1 MSYEDRK
8 RRRLI
13 KRKIR
18 NILFL
23 GILFLFMARTAYG
36 IIFKNPKTALA
47 EEREYVISIVADSI
61 LIKDERVYELVGHG
75 SFNKELEEG
84 KRISQG
90 YEIAKAHIV
99 KDISSLKDELE
110 EIDRAIEQ
118 LSSKN
123 EGPQIFQADVEDLQ
137 SQREE
142 LIDQLQRMI
151 REKDYSQIEGLKEKI
166 KATDD
171 KLTRVS
177 ADDSLLNQS
186 LDRLRARRE
195 EIVEEIKDNSLSYYA
210 DRSGI
215 FSLEIDGYENVYIP
229 KDFENYTYERL
240 QIPEKLE
247 EAEGDTDNRKFKII
261 NNFNWYLAI
270 KIDNIKNISS
280 FEVKDSIFLKIADI
294 DRELRGQVVAIN
306 ESKDKAVIVVEFD
319 SHLHDYYNMRFPKV
333 EVVTHRQ
340 DAFLIPTRAIIEKDG
355 QAGVYI
361 KEFNGIVRFRPIEIL
376 AEEGKFTFISRGDEN
391 RYIKN
396 KSGEKERTISLYDEI
411 LINPQMFKEGEI
423 LN

>member
-1 MSYEDRK
+1 M
-8 RRRLI
+8 
-13 KRKIR
+13 
-18 NILFL
+18 
-23 GILFLFMARTAYG
+23 
-36 IIFKNPKTALA
+36 
-47 EEREYVISIVADSI
+47 
-61 LIKDERVYELVGHG
+61 
-75 SFNKELEEG
+75 
-84 KRISQG
+84 
-90 YEIAKAHIV
+90 
-99 KDISSLKDELE
+99 
-110 EIDRAIEQ
+110 
-118 LSSKN
+118 
-123 EGPQIFQADVEDLQ
+123 
-137 SQREE
+137 
-142 LIDQLQRMI
+142 
-151 REKDYSQIEGLKEKI
+151 
-166 KATDD
+166 
-171 KLTRVS
+171 
-177 ADDSLLNQS
+177 
-186 LDRLRARRE
+186 
-195 EIVEEIKDNSLSYYA
+195 EEIKDNSLSYYA

-280 FEVKDSIFLKIADI
+280 FEVKDSIFVKIADI